1 MLKIRMVKE
10 WPRLVILEFS
20 LMKLALA
27 SLSSSLAANIP
38 FARDFGIN
46 YVNCPEYFSSG
57 AEWPLANQSGNVVK
71 LCQNIYGKTHYYATL
86 FNVDDRIP
94 IYSGQW
100 TINFCSV
107 FIIEF

>member
-1 MLKIRMVKE
+1 MVKE
-10 WPRLVILEFS
+10 WPCLVVSELS
-20 LMKLALA
+20 LMKLALVL
-27 SLSSSLAANIP
+27 LSSSQGANIP

-94 IYSGQW
+94 IYSG
-100 TINFCSV
+100 
-107 FIIEF
+107 